1 MYREMNMPLTILIP
15 GWERDKE
22 EFTTDQAKAWAD
34 ELIAAVIKNPCAYTE
49 VSESLRGVSE
59 NEVILEDMVTVAINR
74 LGIMGTTA
82 EDLSTA
88 MEIMERALS

>member
-34 ELIAAVIKNPCAYTE
+34 ELIAAVIKNP
-49 VSESLRGVSE
+49 
-59 NEVILEDMVTVAINR
+59 
-74 LGIMGTTA
+74 
-82 EDLSTA
+82 
-88 MEIMERALS
+88 